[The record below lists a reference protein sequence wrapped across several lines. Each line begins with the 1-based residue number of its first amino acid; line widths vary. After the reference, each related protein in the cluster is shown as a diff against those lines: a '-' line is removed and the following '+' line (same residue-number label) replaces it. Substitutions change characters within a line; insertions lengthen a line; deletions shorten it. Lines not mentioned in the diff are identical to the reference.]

1 MSGPQRSATI
11 PGRGLF
17 VIDKQHDDPAADTD
31 WPAATTPPIVA
42 TFLET
47 RVGPA

>member
-17 VIDKQHDDPAADTD
+17 VIDKQHDDPAAYTD
-31 WPAATTPPIVA
+31 WLAATRPIVA